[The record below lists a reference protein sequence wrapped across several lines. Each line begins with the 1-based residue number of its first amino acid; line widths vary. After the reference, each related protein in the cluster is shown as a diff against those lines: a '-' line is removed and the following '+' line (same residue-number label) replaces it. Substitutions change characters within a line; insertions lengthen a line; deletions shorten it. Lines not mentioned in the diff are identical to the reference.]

1 MKVQINLFTGKVLG
15 EYEAIKN
22 AEGNY
27 EVSFKDGQL
36 GIFNPESLR
45 QQNALKPQFACKMII
60 MADDKVTAVYPVKMK
75 EMNGHQKIAARQI
88 KHAINDIVGG
98 LENTM
103 SDWEEDSEPYQNAK
117 ATLEDHEVLVGEIY
131 WGIMNNTY
139 GEGWVHCSPTDE
151 VKFAGE
157 GFLKYYIDYMLK
169 KEGY

>member
-36 GIFNPESLR
+36 GIFNPESLK
-45 QQNALKPQFACKMII
+45 QQNILKPQFACKMVILT
-60 MADDKVTAVYPVKMK
+60 DDTTKAYPVKLK
-75 EMNGHQKIAARQI
+75 DMNGHQKIAAKQI
-88 KHAINDIVGG
+88 KYAINDIVGG
-98 LENTM
+98 LENTTYDNPEG
-103 SDWEEDSEPYQNAK
+103 SEEYQNAMN
-117 ATLEDHEVLVGEIY
+117 ALSDHEGLVNEVY

-139 GEGWVHCSPTDE
+139 DDGWTHCRPTDE

-157 GFLKYYIDYMLK
+157 GFLRYYISYKLK